1 MTTASITPRTPVRGT
16 PRTFTDVVRERT
28 DALAGRDAFVFLP
41 DDGQGSVPEHL
52 TYAGLDRRARGIA
65 SWLREHGAVGRP
77 VLLLHPPGTAFV
89 AAFVGCLY
97 AGSVAVPAPL
107 PTDQGQQLARVA
119 GILRDSGASA
129 VLSTGMYVP
138 LLEAWL
144 ASVALPRVR
153 CLATDREEV
162 GDPSS
167 WRAPDTSPDDL
178 AFLQYTSGSTSEPK
192 GVMVTHANLLAN
204 EAAIGR
210 WAGTHEGMVV
220 GGWLPHYHDLGLI
233 GHLLHSLYVGGLSVQ
248 MSPLSFLKR
257 PRRWLE
263 MIGDYRVEGSGAPD
277 FAYDLCLRRVTDEQ
291 LARLDLSSW
300 RCAPNGAEPV
310 RADTLRAFVERFS
323 PAGLRREVFAPCYGL
338 AETTLLVTGAD
349 PATEPTIRTVDAAAL
364 EQGVLAVGEGR
375 TLAGSGSARDCEVR
389 IVAPGTGAPLA
400 DGLVGEIWVRGPS
413 VTAGYFG
420 NEAATADC
428 FGADGWLRTGD
439 LGVLDEGELFV
450 TGRLK
455 EVIVL
460 AGRNLYPHDI
470 ERAAQS
476 AAPSLTRGAGAAFAV
491 RSGRGAG
498 AARGATAAGEA
509 AASTGATDVVASAC
523 SEREHLVLIQEV
535 RLAAVRDGDLRAVAT
550 AAQHAIGRQFAVPAG
565 NVVLVKPGTVRRT
578 TSGKVRR
585 TTMRDLFLDG
595 SLTPLYEVLEPVVRD
610 LVGDAPDTAALDASD
625 TAAPSNGAPD
635 AAVSS

>member
-1 MTTASITPRTPVRGT
+1 MTTASITPRTPAQGT

-28 DALAGRDAFVFLP
+28 DALAERDAFVFLP

-129 VLSTGMYVP
+129 VLSTGAYVP

-144 ASVALPRVR
+144 ESVALPRVR
-153 CLATDREEV
+153 CLATDREEI
-162 GDPSS
+162 GDPTS

-192 GVMVTHANLLAN
+192 GVMVTHSNLLAN

-310 RADTLRAFVERFS
+310 RAETLRAFVERFS

-349 PATEPTIRTVDAAAL
+349 PATEPTVRTVDAAAL

-389 IVAPGTGAPLA
+389 IVAPGTGTPLA

-420 NEAATADC
+420 NDTATSDC
-428 FGADGWLRTGD
+428 FRADGWLRTGD
-439 LGVLDEGELFV
+439 LGVLDAGELFV

-476 AAPSLTRGAGAAFAV
+476 AAASLTRGAGAAFAV
-491 RSGRGAG
+491 RSGRAAG
-498 AARGATAAGEA
+498 AMTSAEPTEPTESIASGGRGG
-509 AASTGATDVVASAC
+509 
-523 SEREHLVLIQEV
+523 SEREHLVLVQEV
-535 RLAAVRDGDLRAVAT
+535 RLAAVPDGDLRAVAT
-550 AAQHAIGRQFAVPAG
+550 AAQSAIGREFAVPAG

-595 SLTPLYEVLEPVVRD
+595 SLTPLYEVLEPAVRD
-610 LVGDAPDTAALDASD
+610 LVSDATDTAALDTSD
-625 TAAPSNGAPD
+625 TATPSNGTPN

>member
-1 MTTASITPRTPVRGT
+1 MTTASITPRTPVRGM

-28 DALAGRDAFVFLP
+28 DALAERDAFVFLP

-107 PTDQGQQLARVA
+107 PTDRGQQLARVA

-129 VLSTGMYVP
+129 VLSTGAYVP

-144 ASVALPRVR
+144 ESVALPRVR
-153 CLATDREEV
+153 CLATDREDI
-162 GDPSS
+162 GDPAS

-310 RADTLRAFVERFS
+310 RADTLRAFVERFA

-389 IVAPGTGAPLA
+389 IVAPGTDAPLA
-400 DGLVGEIWVRGPS
+400 DGLVGEILVRGPS

-420 NEAATADC
+420 NEAATAGC

-439 LGVLDEGELFV
+439 LGVLDAGELFV

-476 AAPSLTRGAGAAFAV
+476 ADPSLTRGAGAAFAV
-491 RSGRGAG
+491 RSGRTAG
-498 AARGATAAGEA
+498 ATTSTEPDDSTASGGRGG
-509 AASTGATDVVASAC
+509 
-523 SEREHLVLIQEV
+523 SEREHLVLVQEV

-550 AAQHAIGRQFAVPAG
+550 AAQSAIGREFAVSAG

-595 SLTPLYEVLEPVVRD
+595 TLTPLYEVLEPAVRD
-610 LVGDAPDTAALDASD
+610 LLGDAPDTTALSAGATDAR
-625 TAAPSNGAPD
+625 D
-635 AAVSS
+635 ATDPGVSS

>member
-28 DALAGRDAFVFLP
+28 DALAERDAFVFLP

-52 TYAGLDRRARGIA
+52 TYASLDRRARGIA

-129 VLSTGMYVP
+129 VLSTGAYVP

-144 ASVALPRVR
+144 ESVALPRVR
-153 CLATDREEV
+153 CLATDREDI
-162 GDPSS
+162 GDPAS
-167 WRAPDTSPDDL
+167 WRAPGTSPDDL

-263 MIGDYRVEGSGAPD
+263 MIGDYRVEGSGAPN

-310 RADTLRAFVERFS
+310 RADTLRAFVERFA

-375 TLAGSGSARDCEVR
+375 TLAGSGSARECEVR
-389 IVAPGTGAPLA
+389 IVAPGTDAPLA
-400 DGLVGEIWVRGPS
+400 DGLVGEILVRGPS

-439 LGVLDEGELFV
+439 LGVLDAGELFV

-476 AAPSLTRGAGAAFAV
+476 ADPSLTRGAGAAFAV
-491 RSGRGAG
+491 RSGRAAG
-498 AARGATAAGEA
+498 ATTSTESNDSTASGGRGG
-509 AASTGATDVVASAC
+509 
-523 SEREHLVLIQEV
+523 SEREHLVLVQEV

-550 AAQHAIGRQFAVPAG
+550 AAQSAIGRQFAVPAG

-595 SLTPLYEVLEPVVRD
+595 TLTPLYEILEPAVRD
-610 LVGDAPDTAALDASD
+610 LLGDAPDTTALSVGTTDAR
-625 TAAPSNGAPD
+625 D
-635 AAVSS
+635 ATDPGVSS

>member
-28 DALAGRDAFVFLP
+28 DALTERDAFVFLP

-107 PTDQGQQLARVA
+107 PTDQGQQLVRVA

-129 VLSTGMYVP
+129 VLSTGAYVP

-144 ASVALPRVR
+144 ESVALARVR
-153 CLATDREEV
+153 CLATDREDI
-162 GDPSS
+162 GDPAL

-310 RADTLRAFVERFS
+310 RADTLRAFVERFA

-389 IVAPGTGAPLA
+389 IVAPGTDAPLA

-439 LGVLDEGELFV
+439 LGVLDGGELFV

-476 AAPSLTRGAGAAFAV
+476 ADPSLTRGAGAAFAV
-491 RSGRGAG
+491 RSGRAAG
-498 AARGATAAGEA
+498 ATTSTEPNDSTASG
-509 AASTGATDVVASAC
+509 GWGG
-523 SEREHLVLIQEV
+523 SEREHLVLVQEV

-550 AAQHAIGRQFAVPAG
+550 AAQSEIGRQFAVPAG

-595 SLTPLYEVLEPVVRD
+595 TLTPLYEVLEPAVRD
-610 LVGDAPDTAALDASD
+610 LLGDAPVTTALPDGVPD
-625 TAAPSNGAPD
+625 VPDPGVPS
-635 AAVSS
+635 